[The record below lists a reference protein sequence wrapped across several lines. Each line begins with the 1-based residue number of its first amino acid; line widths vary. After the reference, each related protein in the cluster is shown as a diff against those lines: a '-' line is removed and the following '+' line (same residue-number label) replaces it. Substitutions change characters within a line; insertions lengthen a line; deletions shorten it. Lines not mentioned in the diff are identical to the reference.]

1 MKRDA
6 TLDHFGRRATD
17 ATMPPNAHH
26 AYDQGQLD
34 GLRADLAFIAHWVR
48 ERAHVLD
55 VGCGDGA
62 MLRFLE
68 TSKACTGYGVEI
80 ADDKVLESTRRGIS
94 VIQHD
99 MEQGLDLFG
108 DDAFDMVLC
117 LSSLQ
122 MMQHVEARLR
132 DIVRVGKEAVVSFP
146 NFAYWRHRLALIRG
160 RMPVSRSL
168 PYQWYDTPNV
178 RYATILDFKDLAEK
192 CGLEV
197 LDYVA
202 LAEGRPVTFLPNLRG
217 SLAVFR
223 LRKKDQALS

>member
-1 MKRDA
+1 MNLHD
-6 TLDHFGRRATD
+6 L
-17 ATMPPNAHH
+17 NA
-26 AYDQGQLD
+26 
-34 GLRADLAFIAHWVR
+34 LRPDLAFIADWVR

-62 MLRFLE
+62 MLRYLE
-68 TSKACTGYGVEI
+68 KGKACTGYGIEI

-108 DDAFDMVLC
+108 DNAFDTVLC

-122 MMQHVEARLR
+122 MMLHVEARLR
-132 DIVRVGKEAVVSFP
+132 DIVRVGTEAIVSFP
-146 NFAYWRHRLALIRG
+146 NFAHWPHRLALLKG
-160 RMPVSRSL
+160 RMPVSRAL

-178 RYATILDFKDLAEK
+178 RCATIYDFQELAEE

-197 LDYVA
+197 LECVA
-202 LAEGRPVTFLPNLRG
+202 LAEGQPVTVLPNLRG

-223 LRKKDQALS
+223 LRKKTKPVPAS